1 MRMEDKTR
9 MIACMSNVIRIA
21 LSIIETIICKAKS
34 VAITV
39 KNFLQVVSFQRGLP
53 LPLYEFWSQHAE
65 HGHLLKI

>member
-39 KNFLQVVSFQRGLP
+39 KRFLTSSIISTRIAPSFV
-53 LPLYEFWSQHAE
+53 
-65 HGHLLKI
+65 

>member
-21 LSIIETIICKAKS
+21 LSIIETIICTARS

-39 KNFLQVVSFQRGLP
+39 ERFLTSSIISTRIAPSFV
-53 LPLYEFWSQHAE
+53 
-65 HGHLLKI
+65 